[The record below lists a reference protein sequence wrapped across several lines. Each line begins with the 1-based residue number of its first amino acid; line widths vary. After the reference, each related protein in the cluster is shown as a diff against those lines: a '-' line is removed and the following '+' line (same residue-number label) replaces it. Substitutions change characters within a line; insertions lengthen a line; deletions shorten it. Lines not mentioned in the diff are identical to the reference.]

1 VTVQFEF
8 GDEHTLMSRYGY
20 TLIQSTLTGKTIVTA
35 PMVVNNIIA
44 FVVIQPFD
52 DYDSAFLYA
61 LTLNDA
67 GIKPDSFTNYGRQSH
82 DTTEEDEGEGD
93 DEDDRA
99 PIALLTRFPHR
110 HREPAL
116 L

>member
-1 VTVQFEF
+1 MSIPFEF
-8 GDEHTLMSRYGY
+8 GDEHVLMSRYGY
-20 TLIQSTLTGKTIVTA
+20 TLIQSVVTGRTLVTA

-52 DYDSAFLYA
+52 DQESAFLYA

-67 GIKPDSFTNYGRQSH
+67 GIRPESFTEGRQSH
-82 DTTEEDEGEGD
+82 DKTQEDDEDDE

-99 PIALLTRFPHR
+99 PIALLTRHPHQW

>member
-1 VTVQFEF
+1 MSIAFEF

-20 TLIQSTLTGKTIVTA
+20 TLIQSTLTGRTIVAA

-52 DYDSAFLYA
+52 DYESAFLYA

-67 GIKPDSFTNYGRQSH
+67 GIRPESFTEGRQSH
-82 DTTEEDEGEGD
+82 DTTEEDDEDD

-99 PIALLTRFPHR
+99 PIALLTRAPHR
-110 HREPAL
+110 WRHLVAV
-116 L
+116 

>member
-1 VTVQFEF
+1 VTVPFEF

-20 TLIQSTLTGKTIVTA
+20 TLIQSTLTGRTIVTA

-52 DYDSAFLYA
+52 DYESAFLYA

-67 GIKPDSFTNYGRQSH
+67 GIRPESFTEGRQSH
-82 DTTEEDEGEGD
+82 DTTDEDDGEDD

-99 PIALLTRFPHR
+99 PVALLTQYPHR